1 MSTDML
7 VPQNGVVQNRPVRAG
22 GDALALRPCLV
33 SLATAL
39 PPHILAQSDI
49 ADLAEDIF
57 ANTRGGFE
65 RYASIYENAAIA
77 VRHSCVPL
85 EWYRHEHDFAER
97 NALYIENA
105 VALLTRAAN
114 QALAEA
120 HLKPQDIDILITV
133 SSSGIA
139 TPSLD
144 ARLMQHLDFRAD
156 VTRLPIFGLGCA
168 GGVLGLSR
176 AAALAQSAPQS
187 RVLLLVVELC
197 GLTFRRQ
204 DDSKSNIVATALFA
218 DGAGAAVISCRD
230 EGLCLGPWGEHTWP
244 NSLDIMGWEITN
256 DGFKVVFSRD
266 IPFLVRDQLRPVVDD
281 FLSRNDLSLQDIDGF
296 ICHPGGAKVIEALEK
311 CFEIGQGSL
320 QTARAVLNENG
331 NMSAATILFVL
342 RAALNEGIHGKQLIT
357 TLGPGFSAGF
367 MIVEGLLPS

>member
-1 MSTDML
+1 MQHSSI
-7 VPQNGVVQNRPVRAG
+7 QNGSARAKG
-22 GDALALRPCLV
+22 EALISKPNLV

-39 PPHILAQSDI
+39 PPYILAQDDI
-49 ADLAEDIF
+49 AALAGDIF

-105 VALLTRAAN
+105 VALLARAAT
-114 QALAEA
+114 QALFEA
-120 HLKPQDIDILITV
+120 QLRPEDIDTLITV

-144 ARLMQHLDFRAD
+144 AHLMQHLPFRAD

-218 DGAGAAVISCRD
+218 DGAAAAVISCRD
-230 EGLCLGPWGEHTWP
+230 EGLPLGPWGEHIWP

-266 IPFLVRDQLRPVVDD
+266 IPFLVRDQLRPVVEH
-281 FLSRNDLSLQDIDGF
+281 FLNHHGLCLQDIDGF
-296 ICHPGGAKVIEALEK
+296 ICHPGGAKVIEALEQ
-311 CFEIGQGSL
+311 CFETGQGGL
-320 QTARAVLNENG
+320 HTARAVLNENG

-342 RAALNEGIHGKQLIT
+342 RAALNEGIRGRQLIT

-367 MIVEGLLPS
+367 MITEGLLPS